1 LNMEIARRFDAWL
14 DSFILAH
21 PLENKDPTVLLNWG
35 TPWIPFGTVI
45 LYLFL
50 VFTLPK
56 VLGKTRFSLK
66 WIVALWNL
74 GLSAFSFC
82 VFWGVLL
89 PYIDIYRNYG
99 FYTGFCG
106 DAQLFFGTPSR
117 MLYWIYVFDLSK
129 FAELFDTLFLILR
142 GKRVAFLH
150 WFHHATVLLYCWF
163 ASYYHTVIGFNFTI
177 VNAFVHTF
185 MYFYYFLSEVGLKP
199 PEKVALMITII
210 QISQMLIG
218 IVIVGYSAF
227 LWYST
232 GIPCVTDEPTIV
244 LVSGVLMYGT
254 YLFLFLQFF
263 FRRYFGKKPAPRPT
277 ASKTKK
283 KQ

>member
-1 LNMEIARRFDAWL
+1 M
-14 DSFILAH
+14 
-21 PLENKDPTVLLNWG
+21 G
-35 TPWIPFGTVI
+35 
-45 LYLFL
+45 
-50 VFTLPK
+50 
-56 VLGKTRFSLK
+56 
-66 WIVALWNL
+66 
-74 GLSAFSFC
+74 
-82 VFWGVLL
+82 GVLL

-163 ASYYHTVIGFNFTI
+163 ASYYHTEI
-177 VNAFVHTF
+177 
-185 MYFYYFLSEVGLKP
+185 GLKP

-227 LWYST
+227 LWFST